1 MPTELEAKL
10 HVNDHAA
17 VREHLRAAGA
27 EPRGSVLETNTLLDT
42 PDGQLHARG
51 CGLRVRLAVCDDT
64 GELTCTVTYKG
75 PRSAGVFKQR
85 EEIETTAGDGDAL
98 RGLFYALGYTRSLI
112 FEKRRETW
120 ALNGCLI
127 ELDEVPQLGRFV
139 EVEGPDEQAIHN
151 TIDALDLNAAER
163 VVDSY
168 AALLAA
174 TAAEGATELVF
185 RF

>member
-10 HVNDHAA
+10 RVSDHQP
-17 VREHLRAAGA
+17 VRERLRAFGA

-51 CGLRVRLAVCDDT
+51 CGLRVRSAVQDDT
-64 GELTCTVTYKG
+64 GAVTCTVTYKG
-75 PRSAGVFKQR
+75 PRSAGVLKQR
-85 EEIETTAGDGDAL
+85 EEIETTAGDSDAM
-98 RGLFYALGYTRSLI
+98 RALFHALGYTRSLI

-120 ALNGCLI
+120 AMSGCLI
-127 ELDEVPQLGRFV
+127 ELDEVPHLGLFV
-139 EVEGPDEQAIHN
+139 EVEGPDEATIHN
-151 TIDALDLNAAER
+151 VIDALDLNAAER

-174 TAAEGATELVF
+174 TATDGARELVF